1 MFCTFF
7 VCFAHYLDGLHF
19 ITTASMLFEHLLQ
32 MTIRSGLNFCIFFG
46 PVRLFVFWVVF
57 MFLLILYFLS
67 ISSSLSLAIV
77 TSAVNCLERLVTKT
91 ACYLSSGMLNLR
103 QALTS
108 CGTVTDG

>member
-57 MFLLILYFLS
+57 VNFVFFEYFFF
-67 ISSSLSLAIV
+67 I
-77 TSAVNCLERLVTKT
+77 EFGY
-91 ACYLSSGMLNLR
+91 CYQCSQLPGKAR
-103 QALTS
+103 H
-108 CGTVTDG
+108 